1 MVLPSVVLGGDWIV
15 AAIDIGKTAFAGF
28 GLISRKPL
36 TILGWGIFILVVGIL
51 PVVALLAAMGPAF
64 ADLMATAK
72 SGDPPTSE
80 QMMPLMSGWYAVN
93 PILWLLGLIVR
104 VMLAGAIF
112 RAILEPRESRWAYLR
127 LGMGEVMLTLV
138 VICLSILL
146 TVGIMVWTG
155 VTVGICFALWQASH
169 AAAIGVGIVS
179 CLAMLIGVFWVSLR
193 LSLAAP
199 MSFAEK
205 NFRLFES
212 WKLTRGNAV
221 NLLLVAIILVVM
233 IFVVEAVVIAVVM
246 AVGLGAA
253 GVMGGLGGEG
263 MNEQAIEAFFR
274 QPPSVWI
281 ATLGPWLAVAGV
293 LASIIGAAVMAVVTA
308 PWAEAYRQLRPTPD
322 AVV

>member
-1 MVLPSVVLGGDWIV
+1 V

-36 TILGWGIFILVVGIL
+36 AILGWAVFILVVGIL

-64 ADLMATAK
+64 ADVMSMAK
-72 SGDPPTSE
+72 SGADPTPE
-80 QMMPLMSGWYAVN
+80 QMMPLMSGWYAAN
-93 PILWLLGLIVR
+93 PILWLLGLVVR

-146 TVGIMVWTG
+146 TVGIMIWAG
-155 VTVGICFALWQASH
+155 VTVGVCFALWQASH

-179 CLAMLIGVFWVSLR
+179 CLGMFIALIWVSLR

-221 NLLLVAIILVVM
+221 NLLLVSIIMVVM
-233 IFVVEAVVIAVVM
+233 ILVLEAVIMAVVM
-246 AVGLGAA
+246 AVTFGAA
-253 GVMGGLGGEG
+253 GAMGGLGREG
-263 MNEQAIEAFFR
+263 MHEQAIEAFFR

-281 ATLGPWLAVAGV
+281 ATLGPWLAASAV
-293 LASIIGAAVMAVVTA
+293 LASIVGGAVMRGSTA
-308 PWAEAYRQLRPTPD
+308 PWAEAYRQLRKTPE